1 MAIQALYSAAS
12 GMTALQTKLDV
23 IANNLANTETTA
35 FKGSRANF
43 EDLLY
48 QQEKLPGAEANSG
61 QYTPTGIAVGLG
73 SRISS
78 TQSDLTQG
86 TLQQTNGQLDVAIQG
101 NGFFQVT
108 DPSGQIYYTRA
119 GNFSVNSNGTMVV
132 GSASMGRLLDPNITI
147 PQDATAVVISDTGK
161 VSVQQPNNTQLSN
174 VGQIQLATFINPQGL
189 LQLGGNLY
197 AQTESSGAPA
207 EYARHQRRR
216 HAAAEHAR
224 GFQRR
229 AGHAVDRP
237 DYHPA
242 VVRVQLA
249 GD

>member
-119 GNFSVNSNGTMVV
+119 GNFSVNSNGAMVV

-197 AQTESSGAPA
+197 AQTESSGAPSRIRPA
-207 EYARHQRRR
+207 PTASARCSRTCSRLPTSSR
-216 HAAAEHAR
+216 SR
-224 GFQRR
+224 S
-229 AGHAVDRP
+229 
-237 DYHPA
+237 
-242 VVRVQLA
+242 
-249 GD
+249 